1 MSDLYTVVMDEWTG
15 GWYIE
20 GCDGYR
26 YGPYQSAME
35 AVQDGE
41 WMYE

>member
-1 MSDLYTVVMDEWTG
+1 MSDLFSVVRDEYTNE
-15 GWYIE
+15 WYIE

-26 YGPYQSAME
+26 YGPYPSAME
-35 AVQDGE
+35 AVLEGE